1 MTVEPVKKK
10 KDKLF
15 AIVKIEELSN
25 KVETF
30 NELFEKMEETL
41 DKADVQQKELQARL
55 ESMGARIVK
64 EKRPKKQEQE
74 VQE

>member
-1 MTVEPVKKK
+1 MEPVKKK